1 MGSARNCPRKSK
13 FPCVEF
19 DQTPHLPSER
29 KRMMAF
35 QSASPTP
42 PAKGDQR
49 GYSSLVGSP
58 LLRLIARNV
67 TIPRCG
73 QETERSRVPKQY
85 LCIDLKSFYASV
97 ECVEREL
104 DPMTTDLVVADPER
118 TEKTICLAVSPS
130 LKARGVSGRARV
142 FEIPKSFSYI
152 MAPPRMAKYVE
163 YSANIYAIY
172 LRYFSKDDIHVYSI
186 DEAFMD
192 VTGYLP
198 LYGCTARELGERIR
212 AEILREIGIPAA
224 CGIGPNLYLAKLALD
239 ITAKHSPDFFGE
251 LDAESFKETLWNHKP
266 LTDFWRIGRGTE
278 RRLHDLGIRTMGE
291 LALFPDIDKLYD
303 VFGIDAEI
311 LIDHAW
317 GYEPVTIAD
326 IKAYKPQSH
335 SITNAQVLGCPYCF
349 DDALIVV
356 KEMADASCL
365 DMIGKGVVAD
375 SVTLSVRYD
384 RSENRPNG
392 PYDPADPRNYAT
404 DARGTTRFPFSTNS
418 RDIILPQ
425 IVDLYREITDPNRM
439 VHNLMLN
446 FNGVVD
452 EGLPSQLSLFDD
464 EGCTSEERARQEA
477 ILDVKRKFG
486 KNALLKGIDLMP
498 QATQRDRNRQL
509 GGHKSGE

>member
-1 MGSARNCPRKSK
+1 M
-13 FPCVEF
+13 
-19 DQTPHLPSER
+19 
-29 KRMMAF
+29 
-35 QSASPTP
+35 
-42 PAKGDQR
+42 
-49 GYSSLVGSP
+49 
-58 LLRLIARNV
+58 
-67 TIPRCG
+67 
-73 QETERSRVPKQY
+73 PKQY

-97 ECVEREL
+97 ECVERGL

-163 YSANIYAIY
+163 YSAEIYAIY

-212 AEILREIGIPAA
+212 GEILREVGIPAT

-251 LDAESFKETLWNHKP
+251 LDAESFKATLWDHQP

-278 RRLHDLGIRTMGE
+278 RRLHELGIRTMGE
-291 LALFPDIDKLYD
+291 LALYPDLDKLYD

-335 SITNAQVLGCPYCF
+335 SITNAQVLGCPYSF

-365 DMIGKGVVAD
+365 DMVGKGVVAD
-375 SVTLSVRYD
+375 SVTLAVRYD
-384 RSENRPNG
+384 RHEARDLDVERDAGARHGSPASPYGNAADVRRHDAGAQAGAQSASGAPRSRAAK

-418 RDIILPQ
+418 RDIILPH
-425 IVDLYREITDPNRM
+425 IVELYREIADPHRK

-452 EGLPSQLSLFDD
+452 EGSQVQLSLFDD
-464 EGCTSEERARQEA
+464 AGQAAEERARQEA

-486 KNALLKGIDLMP
+486 KNALLKGIDFMP

>member
-1 MGSARNCPRKSK
+1 M
-13 FPCVEF
+13 
-19 DQTPHLPSER
+19 
-29 KRMMAF
+29 
-35 QSASPTP
+35 
-42 PAKGDQR
+42 QR
-49 GYSSLVGSP
+49 
-58 LLRLIARNV
+58 
-67 TIPRCG
+67 
-73 QETERSRVPKQY
+73 QY
-85 LCIDLKSFYASV
+85 LCKDLKSFYASV
-97 ECVEREL
+97 ECVERGL

-142 FEIPKSFSYI
+142 FEIPKAFDYI
-152 MAPPRMAKYVE
+152 MAPPRMAKYIE
-163 YSANIYAIY
+163 YSARIYGIY

-212 AEILREIGIPAA
+212 AEVLAEVGIPAA

-239 ITAKHSPDFFGE
+239 ITAKHSSDYFGE
-251 LDAESFKETLWNHKP
+251 LDADSFREQLWDHTP

-278 RRLHDLGIRTMGE
+278 RRLHALGIHTMGE
-291 LALFPDIDKLYD
+291 LALYPNPGRLYD
-303 VFGIDAEI
+303 EFGIDAEI

-326 IKAYKPQSH
+326 IKAYEPKSR
-335 SITNAQVLGCPYCF
+335 SITNAQVLGRDYSF

-356 KEMADASCL
+356 KEMADASAL
-365 DMIGKGVVAD
+365 DLVAQGSTAE
-375 SVTLSVRYD
+375 SVTLAVRYSKHAAAGWGG
-384 RSENRPNG
+384 RF
-392 PYDPADPRNYAT
+392 DPAHRRNYT
-404 DARGTTRFPFSTNS
+404 PDANGTARFPIPTNS
-418 RDIILPQ
+418 RAVIVGAVAGLFES
-425 IVDLYREITDPNRM
+425 IVDRDRV

-446 FNGVVD
+446 FNGIEAED
-452 EGLPSQLSLFDD
+452 DGQLLLFDD
-464 EGCTSEERARQEA
+464 GEKQAEERSLQEA

-498 QATQRDRNRQL
+498 QATQRERNRQL

>member
-1 MGSARNCPRKSK
+1 
-13 FPCVEF
+13 
-19 DQTPHLPSER
+19 
-29 KRMMAF
+29 MA
-35 QSASPTP
+35 
-42 PAKGDQR
+42 
-49 GYSSLVGSP
+49 
-58 LLRLIARNV
+58 
-67 TIPRCG
+67 
-73 QETERSRVPKQY
+73 KQY

-97 ECVEREL
+97 ECVERGL

-198 LYGCTARELGERIR
+198 LYNCTARELGEHIR
-212 AEILREIGIPAA
+212 SEILDEIGIPAT

-251 LDAESFKETLWNHKP
+251 LDAESFKATLWDHQP
-266 LTDFWRIGRGTE
+266 LTDFWRIGRGTA
-278 RRLHDLGIRTMGE
+278 RRLNELGIHTMGE
-291 LALFPDIDKLYD
+291 LALYPNLDKLYD

-326 IKAYKPQSH
+326 IKSYQPQSH
-335 SITNAQVLGCPYCF
+335 SITNAQVLGCPYNF
-349 DDALIVV
+349 QDAEIVV

-365 DMIGKGVVAD
+365 DMVAKRVVAD
-375 SVTLSVRYD
+375 SVTLAVRYERIAQPD
-384 RSENRPNG
+384 TGSTARL
-392 PYDPADPRNYAT
+392 PYDPSDPRNYTT
-404 DARGTTRFPFSTNS
+404 DARGTARFPLSTNS
-418 RDIILPQ
+418 RDVILPTV
-425 IVDLYREITDPNRM
+425 VDLYREITDPKRM

-446 FNGVVD
+446 FNGVASED
-452 EGLPSQLSLFDD
+452 TRGQLSLF
-464 EGCTSEERARQEA
+464 ENTEETAEERSRQEA

>member
-1 MGSARNCPRKSK
+1 MDR
-13 FPCVEF
+13 
-19 DQTPHLPSER
+19 
-29 KRMMAF
+29 
-35 QSASPTP
+35 
-42 PAKGDQR
+42 
-49 GYSSLVGSP
+49 
-58 LLRLIARNV
+58 
-67 TIPRCG
+67 
-73 QETERSRVPKQY
+73 QY

-97 ECVEREL
+97 ECVERGL

-118 TEKTICLAVSPS
+118 TSKTICLAVSPS

-142 FEIPKSFSYI
+142 FEIPESFDYI

-198 LYGCTARELGERIR
+198 LYGCTARELGQRIR
-212 AEILREIGIPAA
+212 ATVLEEVGIPAT

-251 LDAESFKETLWNHKP
+251 LDADSFRDQLWNHTP

-278 RRLHDLGIRTMGE
+278 RRLHKLGIHTMAE
-291 LALFPDIDKLYD
+291 LALYPHPERLYD
-303 VFGIDAEI
+303 EFGIDAEI

-326 IKAYKPQSH
+326 IKAYEPKSR
-335 SITNAQVLGCPYCF
+335 SITNAQVLGCDYPF
-349 DDALIVV
+349 DDALIVA
-356 KEMADASCL
+356 KEMADASAL
-365 DMIGKGVVAD
+365 DLVDRRSTAD
-375 SVTLSVRYD
+375 SVTLSVRYSKEAA
-384 RSENRPNG
+384 RTG
-392 PYDPADPRNYAT
+392 HYDPADRRNYT
-404 DARGTTRFPFSTNS
+404 PDANGTVRFPVPTNS
-418 RDIILPQ
+418 RTTIVAAVIDLFEE
-425 IVDLYREITDPNRM
+425 IVDRNRA
-439 VHNLMLN
+439 VHNIMLN
-446 FNGVVD
+446 FNGVAD
-452 EGLPSQLSLFDD
+452 EGSSQLSLFD
-464 EGCTSEERARQEA
+464 EPEAASEERSRQEA

>member
-1 MGSARNCPRKSK
+1 
-13 FPCVEF
+13 
-19 DQTPHLPSER
+19 
-29 KRMMAF
+29 MA
-35 QSASPTP
+35 
-42 PAKGDQR
+42 
-49 GYSSLVGSP
+49 
-58 LLRLIARNV
+58 
-67 TIPRCG
+67 
-73 QETERSRVPKQY
+73 KQY

-97 ECVEREL
+97 ECVERGL

-198 LYGCTARELGERIR
+198 LYNCTARELGEHIR
-212 AEILREIGIPAA
+212 SEILDEIGIPAT

-251 LDAESFKETLWNHKP
+251 LDAESFKATLWDHQP
-266 LTDFWRIGRGTE
+266 LTDFWRIGRGTA
-278 RRLHDLGIRTMGE
+278 RRLNELGIHTMGE
-291 LALFPDIDKLYD
+291 LALYPNLDRLYD

-326 IKAYKPQSH
+326 IKSYQPQSH
-335 SITNAQVLGCPYCF
+335 SITNAQVLGCPYNF
-349 DDALIVV
+349 QDAEIVV

-365 DMIGKGVVAD
+365 DMVAKRVVAD
-375 SVTLSVRYD
+375 SVTLAVRYERIAQPD
-384 RSENRPNG
+384 TGSTARL
-392 PYDPADPRNYAT
+392 PYDPSDPRNYTT
-404 DARGTTRFPFSTNS
+404 DARGTARFPLSTNS
-418 RDIILPQ
+418 RDVILPMV
-425 IVDLYREITDPNRM
+425 VDLYREITDPKRK

-446 FNGVVD
+446 FNGVASED
-452 EGLPSQLSLFDD
+452 TRGQLSLF
-464 EGCTSEERARQEA
+464 ENTEETAEERSRQEA